1 MHRDMSFDL
10 DGIFSTRNAG
20 ELTSVKQV
28 RTRVTRAPGL
38 ERAHRADGGDVTV
51 LTPAIGRKMH
61 ASAPRP
67 ILRFP
72 AKPLDAS
79 AGRSL
84 TTPFYHRP
92 GDLAGLGDVTL
103 PVIGT
108 VSTISLALAAVL
120 GYVGYK
126 MLKKA

>member
-1 MHRDMSFDL
+1 MQRDMSYDL
-10 DGIFSTRNAG
+10 DGIFATRNAG

-38 ERAHRADGGDVTV
+38 ERAHRADGGDVV
-51 LTPAIGRKMH
+51 NLTPALGQRMH
-61 ASAPRP
+61 GTAPRP

-72 AKPLDAS
+72 AKPIDAS
-79 AGRSL
+79 QGRSL

-92 GDLAGLGDVTL
+92 GDLADINL
-103 PVIGT
+103 PVVGA
-108 VSTISLALAAVL
+108 VSPLTLALAVGL
-120 GYVGYK
+120 GYVGFK